1 MDRARKFVS
10 MVSALAM
17 TAALAMACDSG
28 TQEPDAPDQ
37 PAQTGSADGVQ
48 ATGEIPE
55 SRFPTELP
63 DGAHRGMPE
72 SQPKDLPIYP
82 GSVPA
87 MGKDAMI
94 ENRPMTAVQLLTMD
108 ETPVVYNYYS
118 DKFASDG
125 WTLDERPELA
135 GKNALSASNGK
146 CKASVLIVP
155 VEDGEGSD
163 IFLLTECDDPNG

>member
-17 TAALAMACDSG
+17 TGALAVACDSG
-28 TQEPDAPDQ
+28 TEEPAAPDQ
-37 PAQTGSADGVQ
+37 SPQTGAAGVQ
-48 ATGEIPE
+48 ASVDIPE
-55 SRFPTELP
+55 SRFPTEMP

-72 SQPKDLPIYP
+72 SQPEGLPIYP

-94 ENRPMTAVQLLTMD
+94 ENRPMSAVQLLSMD
-108 ETPVVYNYYS
+108 STQDIYGFYA

-125 WTLDERPELA
+125 WTLDDRPELA

-155 VEDGEGSD
+155 VEEGEGSD
-163 IFLLTECDDPNG
+163 IFLLTECEDPNG